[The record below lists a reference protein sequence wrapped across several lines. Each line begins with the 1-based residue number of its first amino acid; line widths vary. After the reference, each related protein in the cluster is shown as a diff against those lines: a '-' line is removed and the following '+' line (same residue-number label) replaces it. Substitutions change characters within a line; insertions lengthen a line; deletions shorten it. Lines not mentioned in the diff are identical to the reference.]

1 MLDPYTFEEVVR
13 LERRILADQ
22 LARQSTWVD
31 HLPRRSRISAMVDL
45 RRRLARALLML
56 ADRLD
61 PRAVVSAPHLPARPT
76 LNGTLHH
83 A

>member
-1 MLDPYTFEEVVR
+1 MLNPFVFEE
-13 LERRILADQ
+13 ILKMEQNIRDDQ
-22 LARQSTWVD
+22 LARQAA
-31 HLPRRSRISAMVDL
+31 LREQMPRRASGDSLAGL
-45 RRRLARALLML
+45 RRGLARLLLVL

-61 PRAVVSAPHLPARPT
+61 PRAVVSVPHVATRPA

>member
-22 LARQSTWVD
+22 LARQSTWID
-31 HLPRRSRISAMVDL
+31 HLPRKRPISAMVSL
-45 RRRLARALLML
+45 RRRLARVLLVL

-61 PRAVVSAPHLPARPT
+61 PRAVVHVPHAPARPT

>member
-1 MLDPYTFEEVVR
+1 MLDPYTLEETVR
-13 LERRILADQ
+13 LERRILAEQ
-22 LARQSTWVD
+22 LARQSAWVE
-31 HLPRRSRISAMVDL
+31 HLPRRSRISAIAEL
-45 RRRLARALLML
+45 RRRLAWALLLL

-61 PRAVVSAPHLPARPT
+61 PRAVVSVPHVPTRPA